1 MKIRP
6 VDNPLI
12 RRTYQQEAPRQSGGF
27 DRILKTMV
35 SETDMLQTR
44 SASMS
49 NAAISGQPVEAHS
62 VMIAGEEARIAFDL
76 MIAVRNKL
84 IDAYRELMQMRM

>member
-12 RRTYQQEAPRQSGGF
+12 RKTYQQQKPQQGGGF
-27 DRILKTMV
+27 DRILRSMV
-35 SETDMLQTR
+35 TDTDMLQTR

-49 NAAISGQPVEAHS
+49 NAAIAGEPVEVHR
-62 VMIAGEEARIAFDL
+62 VMIAAEEARLAFDL
-76 MIAVRNKL
+76 MLAVRNKL